1 MCGKPRKYFFKDY
14 KFFSSLEEGSVYDDL
29 FNRGICLPS
38 DAKMD
43 TTCINEIIKIIETL
57 FTNKK

>member
-14 KFFSSLEEGSVYDDL
+14 KFFSSLEEGSVSEDL

-38 DAKMD
+38 DTKIDKKDMNY
-43 TTCINEIIKIIETL
+43 ILQILKKIFII
-57 FTNKK
+57 